1 MIKSMTGYGKAV
13 LELPA
18 KKITIEIKTLNSKQ
32 IDISTRIPSIFKEK
46 ELDIRSLISSQLERG
61 KIDFSIYLE
70 NTGEETIYA
79 INKKLARSYYE
90 DLKDLAQEINQHT
103 FSSYLPVV
111 LKMPEVLKPEIEEL
125 KEEEWKQIERT
136 IVDAL
141 IQVDEYR
148 TEEGKT
154 LEKDFIKRT
163 NNISA
168 HLDEITPF
176 EKSRIDNY
184 RQRIHKNLSEF
195 MEESQVDKNRF
206 EQELIYYLE
215 KLDVT
220 EEKVRLKN
228 HCEYFLETLNEP
240 VSSGKKLSFISQE
253 MGREI
258 NTLGSKANDAD
269 MQRIVVKMKDELEK
283 IKEQLYNIL

>member
-1 MIKSMTGYGKAV
+1 MTGYGKAV

-46 ELDIRSLISSQLERG
+46 ELDIPSLISSQLERG

>member
-1 MIKSMTGYGKAV
+1 MTGYGKAV

>member
-13 LELPA
+13 LELSA

-32 IDISTRIPSIFKEK
+32 IDINTRIPSIFKEK

-79 INKKLARSYYE
+79 INKKLAKAYYE
-90 DLKDLAQEINQHT
+90 DLKELAHEINQHN

-111 LKMPEVLKPEIEEL
+111 LKMPEVLRPDIEEL
-125 KEEEWKQIERT
+125 KEDEWKQIERT

-148 TEEGKT
+148 TGEGES
-154 LEKDFIKRT
+154 LEKDFVKRT
-163 NNISA
+163 SNIST
-168 HLDEITPF
+168 LLEEITPF
-176 EKSRIDNY
+176 EKNRMDTY
-184 RQRIHKNLSEF
+184 RQRINKNLTEF
-195 MEESQVDKNRF
+195 LEQNQVDKNRF

-228 HCEYFLETLNEP
+228 HCEYFLETLQEP
-240 VSSGKKLSFISQE
+240 VSAGKKLSFISQE